1 MNIKNK
7 KVFIIILVVVLIIT
21 AISLLT
27 VNFVK
32 NMKKDREETIKT
44 MEQIKESYKTFS
56 PLVEEF
62 SEKRTEYYTMKDEK
76 LYLEDISD
84 SKEEIISFMDE
95 YSALV
100 HKVHDDSKYLE
111 DNCMRKYSDN
121 RVNNTCNLFKQGYE
135 AIMNYYMTDIKG
147 YNEFVTSYNEW
158 SKESNSALKLDKI
171 EFDLYSDYIDYD
183 KDGSFLGGK

>member
-1 MNIKNK
+1 MKIKNK

-44 MEQIKESYKTFS
+44 MEQIREKYRTFS

-76 LYLEDISD
+76 LYLENISD
-84 SKEEIISFMDE
+84 SKDEIISFMDE
-95 YSALV
+95 YSTLV
-100 HKVHDDSKYLE
+100 YKVHNDSKYLE

>member
-1 MNIKNK
+1 MKIKNK
-7 KVFIIILVVVLIIT
+7 RFFIIILVVVLIIT

-44 MEQIKESYKTFS
+44 MEQIREKYKTFS

-76 LYLEDISD
+76 LYLENISD

-95 YSALV
+95 YSTLV
-100 HKVHDDSKYLE
+100 YKVHNDSKYLE